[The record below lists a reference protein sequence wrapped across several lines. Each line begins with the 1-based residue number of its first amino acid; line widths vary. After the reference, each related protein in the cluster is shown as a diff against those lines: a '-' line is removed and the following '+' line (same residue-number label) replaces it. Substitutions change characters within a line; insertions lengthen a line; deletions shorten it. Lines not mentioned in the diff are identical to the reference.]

1 GPAPMPLPP
10 TPDPFGDRR
19 KSLEEQFF
27 KDKDRQLIEKMRGE
41 LTALEERK
49 QLAHVSGIV
58 EERVLE
64 NLVKAGVKAET
75 LAAVSLIPIVEVAW
89 ADGSIS
95 PEERDAVLNAAAAQG
110 VKPDTAAY
118 EMLRTWLKTRPDKH
132 VIAAWKDY
140 VKEASKL
147 MPKDTVAA
155 MKKAMIDRAT
165 RVAEAAG
172 GFLGMATI
180 SQSERKTIDEFAK
193 AFDG

>member
-1 GPAPMPLPP
+1 MSYS
-10 TPDPFGDRR
+10 TPDPFSERR

-27 KDKDRQLIEKMRGE
+27 KDKDRQLMERMRGE
-41 LTALEERK
+41 LSALEAKK

-75 LAAVSLIPIVEVAW
+75 LAAVTMIPIVEVAW
-89 ADGSIS
+89 ADGSVTS
-95 PEERDAVLNAAAAQG
+95 EERDAVLNAAAAQG
-110 VKPDTAAY
+110 VQPDTAPY
-118 EMLRTWLKTRPDKH
+118 EILRAWLKDRPDSH

-140 VKEASKL
+140 VQEAART
-147 MPKDTVAA
+147 MPKETVAA

-172 GFLGMATI
+172 GFLGLATI
-180 SQSERKTIDEFAK
+180 SHSERKAIDEFAK

>member
-1 GPAPMPLPP
+1 MTHEKHVGDA
-10 TPDPFGDRR
+10 FGDRR
-19 KSLEEQFF
+19 KSLEEAFF
-27 KDKDRQLIEKMRGE
+27 KDKDKQLMEKMRLE
-41 LTALEERK
+41 LSALEEKK

-58 EERVLE
+58 EERVLD
-64 NLVKAGVKAET
+64 NLVKAGVTAET
-75 LAAVSLIPIVEVAW
+75 LAAVSLIPMVEIAW
-89 ADGSIS
+89 VDGSVT

-110 VKPDTAAY
+110 VKPDTASY
-118 EMLRTWLKTRPDKH
+118 EILRAWLKERPDSH

-140 VKEASKL
+140 VREASRL

-180 SQSERKTIDEFAK
+180 SKSERAAIDEFAK
-193 AFDG
+193 AFG

>member
-1 GPAPMPLPP
+1 MPLPP

-147 MPKDTVAA
+147 MPKETVAA